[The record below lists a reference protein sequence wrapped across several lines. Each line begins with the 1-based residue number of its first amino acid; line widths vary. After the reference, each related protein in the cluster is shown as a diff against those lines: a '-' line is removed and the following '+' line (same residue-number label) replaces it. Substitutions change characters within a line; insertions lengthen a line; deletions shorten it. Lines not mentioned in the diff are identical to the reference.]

1 MTQMNLS
8 MKQKQIY
15 RHSRFVLAKGS
26 KGGGRKDW
34 EFGVSRYKLVYT
46 EWINN
51 KVLLD
56 STGNCIRYLVRNHN
70 GKAYE
75 KEYI

>member
-1 MTQMNLS
+1 M
-8 MKQKQIY
+8 
-15 RHSRFVLAKGS
+15 LARGS
-26 KGGGRKDW
+26 EGGGGKNW
-34 EFGVSRYKLVYT
+34 EFAVSRYKLVYI

-56 STGNCIRYLVRNHN
+56 GTGSYIQYLVRNHN

-75 KEYI
+75 SIYKYITESPCCTAETKTTL